1 MRSGAGL
8 AQQVGDVKLD
18 SSLADEK
25 RFADFGNALARKN
38 AIQHLGFS
46 LGQPIAGAVI
56 RGGERGCY
64 LCCGERGCRLRG
76 GERGYYLRCGRIRCG
91 GTKGKTQGTA
101 VKNNDEAPD
110 NG

>member
-38 AIQHLGFS
+38 AIQHLALS

-56 RGGERGCY
+56 
-64 LCCGERGCRLRG
+64 RG

-91 GTKGKTQGTA
+91 GTEVKTQGTV
-101 VKNNDEAPD
+101 VKNNDQAPD

>member
-8 AQQVGDVKLD
+8 AQQAGDMKLD
-18 SSLADEK
+18 GSLADEK

-46 LGQPIAGAVI
+46 LGQPVAGAVI
-56 RGGERGCY
+56 RNGERGCY
-64 LCCGERGCRLRG
+64 L
-76 GERGYYLRCGRIRCG
+76 RCGR
-91 GTKGKTQGTA
+91 TKGKTQGTA
-101 VKNNDEAPD
+101 VKNNDQAPD

>member
-38 AIQHLGFS
+38 AIQHLALS

-64 LCCGERGCRLRG
+64 FCCGERGCRL
-76 GERGYYLRCGRIRCG
+76 RCG
-91 GTKGKTQGTA
+91 GTKGKTQGTV
-101 VKNNDEAPD
+101 VKNNDQAPD